1 MLLHLYSM
9 ADQYD
14 NMRWSFNKKSG
25 IGRVVIDRPEAMN
38 ALSPELREELADGLE
53 RFIKIERESDRPRV
67 TAVIIEGAGGRAFS
81 VGADVNADEELNP
94 GKKELRREV
103 AAPPKIP
110 MPVIAKID
118 GYCLGGGLE
127 FALACDFRIATRDSE
142 LGLPE
147 SRLGILPANGGIQR
161 LASHVG
167 PSRAKE
173 LIMSGERISAERA
186 ASDGFV
192 DYVCDRDEIDTFT
205 KDFVHRIS
213 AGAPLAVRATKEI
226 VNTGLGTDL
235 ETAIAYEHRASRA
248 LRTTQD
254 HMEGQQAFEED
265 RDPKWHGE

>member
-1 MLLHLYSM
+1 MVRKY
-9 ADQYD
+9 
-14 NMRWSFNKKSG
+14 NFVRWSFNSQSG

-38 ALSPELREELADGLE
+38 ALSPELREELANGLE
-53 RFIKIERESDRPRV
+53 RFVNIEREPHGPRV
-67 TAVIIEGAGGRAFS
+67 TSVIIEGAGGRAVS

-94 GKKELRREV
+94 GKKELRREI
-103 AAPPKIP
+103 AALPKIP

-127 FALACDFRIATRDSE
+127 LALACDFRIATINSE
-142 LGLPE
+142 FGLPE

-173 LIMSGERISAERA
+173 LVMSGERISAERA

-192 DYVCDRDEIDTFT
+192 DYVCDRDEIDSFI
-205 KDFVHRIS
+205 KEFIHRIS

-235 ETAIAYEHRASRA
+235 ETAIAYEHHASRA

-254 HMEGQQAFEED
+254 YIEGQQAFEEN
-265 RDPKWHGE
+265 RDPKWHGK